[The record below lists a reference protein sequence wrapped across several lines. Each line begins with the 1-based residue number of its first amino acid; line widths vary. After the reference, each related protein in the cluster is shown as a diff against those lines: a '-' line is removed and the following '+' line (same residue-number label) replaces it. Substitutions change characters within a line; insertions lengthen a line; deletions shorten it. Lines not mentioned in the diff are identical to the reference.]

1 MYRDYTKRLLDLTFA
16 TITIVIASPVAAV
29 VAIAI
34 KTESPGPVIFRQK
47 RYGKDQKVF
56 TIYKFR
62 TMYIEAPSDH
72 PTNDLSNPKAYITK
86 SGRIMRKL
94 SIDELPQL
102 INVLKGDMS
111 IVGPRPVILKETNLI
126 AEREKY
132 GANACKPG
140 ITGWAQVNGRD
151 ELNAKQKAKMDGVYT
166 EQLGFSMD
174 LKCTVLSFW
183 TVASRNGH
191 RESSRSRYSRQTSK
205 VEEETGV

>member
-1 MYRDYTKRLLDLTFA
+1 MYQDYTKRLLDLTFA
-16 TITIVIASPVAAV
+16 AIAIVIASPIAAV

-34 KTESPGPVIFRQK
+34 KVESPGPIIFKQK
-47 RYGKDQKVF
+47 RYGKNRKVF

-62 TMYIEAPSDH
+62 TMYIDAPSNH
-72 PTNDLSNPKAYITK
+72 PTNNLSNPEIYITK
-86 SGRIMRKL
+86 IGKIMRKL

-102 INVLKGDMS
+102 INVIKGDMS

-151 ELNAKQKAKMDGVYT
+151 ELRVKAKAKMDGEYV
-166 EQLGFSMD
+166 
-174 LKCTVLSFW
+174 KRLSFL
-183 TVASRNGH
+183 TDAKCVALTFWAVFSVKGH
-191 RESSRSRYSRQTSK
+191 REGAHP
-205 VEEETGV
+205 EEKLITEDGES